1 MSINPI
7 QTSHGWSK
15 DSLLAKAQRYVEEML
30 SHPHDDWRFAFW
42 STLALELLARAA
54 LAYVNPALLADPK
67 DWNNIYH
74 ALGFQPK
81 SNKFIPRS
89 IDVTTVL
96 NRLQEVL
103 PDFTK
108 ELENFGSLHMYRRNE
123 ELHSG
128 DTPFDSISSSGWLPT
143 YYQICKVF
151 LKSMGHDLVMFVG
164 TDESKLAEDMITAA
178 QDETA
183 KSVMKSIQ
191 AYKTVWESKSS
202 EEKQKL
208 SSQATA
214 WATRYDGHRVK
225 CPSCGS
231 DAIISGEA
239 IAAPFQ
245 SIKDDQITETQ
256 QYLPSR
262 FECVAC
268 GLKISGLSH
277 LSVCGLGDTYKATFT
292 YDAAEYYRMR
302 DEYADYEPD
311 YNDP

>member
-1 MSINPI
+1 MSTNPI
-7 QTSHGWSK
+7 QLPHGWSK

-30 SHPHDDWRFAFW
+30 SHPYDDWRFAFW

-54 LAYVNPALLADPK
+54 LAHVNPALLADPK

-108 ELENFGSLHMYRRNE
+108 ELENFGSLHMHRRNG

-143 YYQICKVF
+143 YYQICKV
-151 LKSMGHDLVMFVG
+151 LLQSMGHDLVMFVG
-164 TDESKLAEDMITAA
+164 TDEAKLAEDMITAA

-208 SSQATA
+208 SNQATA

-245 SIKDDQITETQ
+245 SIKNDQITETQ
-256 QYLPSR
+256 QYLPSK

-268 GLKISGLSH
+268 GLKISGLSQ
-277 LSVCGLGDTYKATFT
+277 LSACELGNTYKATLT
-292 YDAAEYYRMR
+292 YDAAEYYQSS

-311 YNDP
+311 YNEP

>member
-1 MSINPI
+1 MSTNPI
-7 QTSHGWSK
+7 QLPHGWSK

-30 SHPHDDWRFAFW
+30 SHPRDDWRFSFW

-54 LAYVNPALLADPK
+54 LAHVNPVLLADSK

-108 ELENFGSLHMYRRNE
+108 ELENFGSLHMHRRNE

-143 YYQICKVF
+143 YYQICKVL
-151 LKSMGHDLVMFVG
+151 LKSMGHDLVMLVG
-164 TDESKLAEDMITAA
+164 TDEAKLAENMITAA

-183 KSVMKSIQ
+183 RSVMKSIQ

-202 EEKQKL
+202 EDKQKL

-214 WATRYDGHRVK
+214 
-225 CPSCGS
+225 
-231 DAIISGEA
+231 
-239 IAAPFQ
+239 
-245 SIKDDQITETQ
+245 
-256 QYLPSR
+256 
-262 FECVAC
+262 
-268 GLKISGLSH
+268 
-277 LSVCGLGDTYKATFT
+277 
-292 YDAAEYYRMR
+292 
-302 DEYADYEPD
+302 
-311 YNDP
+311 